1 MKLYRYARE
10 TKQATKQTSLYDSD
24 IPKKKTNKQKDNNK
38 KKDSS
43 QNIQIYCL
51 ALAKIV

>member
-24 IPKKKTNKQKDNNK
+24 IPKKKNKQTERQQQK
-38 KKDSS
+38 KGQLSEHTDLLSRPS
-43 QNIQIYCL
+43 
-51 ALAKIV
+51 